1 MLRKGSGKK
10 FFLVLSL
17 LDFLVIPNSVLE
29 WEENLHTVRNLK
41 LFLLAHSISLAQLAL
56 LSRGELERLFIE
68 INFLLTNFA
77 RHLWRWFLWL
87 ERFMINVTLIIA
99 FKVLFFLSKQE
110 MKQI

>member
-1 MLRKGSGKK
+1 M
-10 FFLVLSL
+10 
-17 LDFLVIPNSVLE
+17 
-29 WEENLHTVRNLK
+29 HTVRNLK
-41 LFLLAHSISLAQLAL
+41 LFLLAHSISLAQQLAL

-99 FKVLFFLSKQE
+99 FKVLSKQE

>member
-41 LFLLAHSISLAQLAL
+41 LFLLAHSISLAQQLAL

-77 RHLWRWFLWL
+77 RH
-87 ERFMINVTLIIA
+87 
-99 FKVLFFLSKQE
+99 
-110 MKQI
+110 

>member
-41 LFLLAHSISLAQLAL
+41 LFLLAHSISLAQQLAL
-56 LSRGELERLFIE
+56 LSRGLFIE

-99 FKVLFFLSKQE
+99 FKVLSKQE